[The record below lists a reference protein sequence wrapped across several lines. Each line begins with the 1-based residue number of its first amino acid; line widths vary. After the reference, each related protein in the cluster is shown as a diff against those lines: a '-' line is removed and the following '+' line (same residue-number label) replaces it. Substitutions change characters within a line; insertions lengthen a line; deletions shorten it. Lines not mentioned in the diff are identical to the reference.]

1 MASAPDP
8 APIQRMEELLTCCV
22 CKETLNEP
30 TMLPCFHSFCKK
42 CLARYVEIQRDDAQR
57 QGRAE
62 HLFKCPTCRTQ
73 FQLGQHE
80 SVEGLPSNQ
89 IINNL
94 LDILKIQQ
102 EAQKLPCESC
112 NGQLPAECRCVQCES
127 YLCKNCLNMH
137 NNCKAFKSHDVLT
150 LAELAKPEN
159 QAKAKAKPRCHKHGH
174 ENKHLEY
181 YCKTCQQLACIT
193 CVVLDHPKPEHDSQ
207 TISAVAE
214 QQKQELETTS
224 AMLQEKSVEGQNAL
238 QKIKR
243 ASQNLQDNKKKS
255 EEAILQ
261 QEKHIMEEFNKK
273 LKRNTAALID
283 EVDRKHNEIN
293 QKLVKQQDDIKAYVE
308 KVNGS
313 LKYAKSIIEKG
324 SNEEIITLGIEI
336 KSNANNIEKECPRS
350 MRPVHYGFLEYQQEK
365 STKNIVDNLDLTDL
379 GTIITIGKFII
390 WTNFN
395 PVCKHPCQQTSGEG
409 GEFSVTSAIYILSSR
424 DHACNVFTANE

>member
-1 MASAPDP
+1 
-8 APIQRMEELLTCCV
+8 ME
-22 CKETLNEP
+22 
-30 TMLPCFHSFCKK
+30 
-42 CLARYVEIQRDDAQR
+42 R
-57 QGRAE
+57 
-62 HLFKCPTCRTQ
+62 
-73 FQLGQHE
+73 
-80 SVEGLPSNQ
+80 LPSNHF
-89 IINNL
+89 INNL

-127 YLCKNCLNMH
+127 YLCKNCLKKH
-137 NNCKAFKSHDVLT
+137 NNWPAFKRHDVLT
-150 LAELAKPEN
+150 LQELAKPEN
-159 QAKAKAKPRCHKHGH
+159 EAKAKAKPRCYKDGH
-174 ENKHLEY
+174 ENRPLDY

-193 CVVLDHPKPEHDSQ
+193 CVLLDHPKPEHDCHPVSVVVEQ
-207 TISAVAE
+207 QKDDLKTISASL
-214 QQKQELETTS
+214 QK
-224 AMLQEKSVEGQNAL
+224 KSNEGQNAL

-243 ASQNLQDNKKKS
+243 VSQNLQDNKKKS
-255 EEAILQ
+255 EDAILQ
-261 QEKHIMEEFNKK
+261 QEKHIMEEFTKK

-293 QKLVKQQDDIKAYVE
+293 QKLVKQHDDIKAYVE

-324 SNEEIITLGIEI
+324 CNEEIITLGIEI
-336 KSNANNIEKECPRS
+336 KSNANNIEKECPKS

-365 STKNIVDNLDLTDL
+365 STKNIVDNVDLTDL

-409 GEFSVTSAIYILSSR
+409 GEFSVTPAIYILSSR
-424 DHACNVFTANE
+424 DHTCNVFTANE